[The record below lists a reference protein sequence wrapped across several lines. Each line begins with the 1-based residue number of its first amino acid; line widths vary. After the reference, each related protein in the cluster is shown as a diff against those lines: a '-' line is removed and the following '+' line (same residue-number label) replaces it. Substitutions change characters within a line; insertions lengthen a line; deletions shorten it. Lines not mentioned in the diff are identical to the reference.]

1 MGSTSMLVDS
11 QEVRVWAAVTQFIE
25 ACGQSE
31 SQENVLWTMA
41 EVISRTLEFD
51 DFVLYLSEG
60 RSLFQAAAFGIKTPE
75 SGELLDPIGIPL
87 GHGIV
92 GLAGEQRQTV
102 YISDISSPDT
112 TERLGYISDH
122 FDGQSELSVPVVVDD
137 ELVAVFDSESS
148 LVDGFAPW
156 QRLALER
163 MATIAGPRLLLWKQR
178 RDRQAVDDQARD
190 RHARAIGT
198 FPGTLAHDLNNLL
211 SVVELNA
218 ERLRRNQLSADQ
230 VEGALSRVVQRARV
244 LTGRLLTLTTHG
256 QASLDVID
264 VASVLHEAASAARL
278 ANNVAVHLEIPDRLP
293 LLRADPVQV
302 PHIIMNLVVNALEA
316 IGDRPGNLTLRA
328 RTSGNSP
335 PLVHI
340 DVIDDG
346 IGMDDE
352 TLARIFEPYFTTKA
366 QGAGLGL
373 ASSYWAAL
381 QHDGDLRAISQLNSG
396 STFSLTLPGQSGR
409 LVYSPPK
416 TPKAARINLLILDHD
431 LLLGEVLAE
440 ILTHL
445 GHRHQ
450 SVTRGEDV
458 VPAWVSAKEAGEPF
472 DLALL
477 DLRND
482 LGLGGLAALERL
494 RQVEPG
500 VRAVAMSGYA
510 DETLEDARRFG
521 FCEALSKPFHI
532 DELSRTMAAALSSP
546 TLSPS

>member
-1 MGSTSMLVDS
+1 MSVDS
-11 QEVRVWAAVTQFIE
+11 QELRAWSAVAEFLD
-25 ACGQSE
+25 ACRQSYA
-31 SQENVLWTMA
+31 QENLLWTMA
-41 EVISRTLEFD
+41 EVIGNVVELD
-51 DFVLYLSEG
+51 DFVLYLAEG
-60 RSLFQAAAFGIKTPE
+60 RSLFQAAAFGVKTPE
-75 SGELLDPIGIPL
+75 TGELLDPIGIPL

-102 YISDISSPDT
+102 YIDDIASPET
-112 TERLGYISDH
+112 TARLGYISDH
-122 FDGQSELSVPVVVDD
+122 FDGRSELSVPVVVDD

-148 LVDGFAPW
+148 VVDGFAPW
-156 QRLALER
+156 QRLAMER
-163 MATIAGPRLLLWKQR
+163 MAVVAGPRLLLWKQR
-178 RDRQAVDDQARD
+178 RDRQAVDEQAWGRQ
-190 RHARAIGT
+190 ARAIGT
-198 FPGTLAHDLNNLL
+198 FAGTLAHDLNNLL

-230 VEGALSRVVQRARV
+230 VQGALSRVVQRARV
-244 LTGRLLTLTTHG
+244 LTGRLLTLTSHG
-256 QASLDVID
+256 QASLEVID
-264 VASVLHEAASAARL
+264 VAAVLHEAASAARL
-278 ANNVAVHLEIPDRLP
+278 ATNVSVHLEIPDRLP

-328 RTSGNSP
+328 SSAEGSP
-335 PLVHI
+335 PLVHV

-346 IGMDDE
+346 VGMDEE
-352 TLARIFEPYFTTKA
+352 TLGRIFEPYFTTKP

-381 QHDGDLRAISQLNSG
+381 QHEGDLRVVSRLGAG

-416 TPKAARINLLILDHD
+416 TPRPTQINLLVLDDD
-431 LLLGEVLAE
+431 LLLGEVLAD

-450 SVTRGEDV
+450 LVTKGEDA
-458 VPAWVSAKEAGEPF
+458 VPAWLAAKERGEPF

-494 RQVEPG
+494 RRVEPG

-521 FCEALSKPFHI
+521 FSEALSKPFHI
-532 DELSRTMAAALSSP
+532 DELSRAMAAAMNSP
-546 TLSPS
+546 ALAPR

>member
-1 MGSTSMLVDS
+1 MLVDS
-11 QEVRVWAAVTQFIE
+11 QEVRVWSAVTQFLE

-41 EVISRTLEFD
+41 KVVSRSLELD

-60 RSLFQAAAFGIKTPE
+60 RSLFQAAAFGVKTHE

-102 YISDISSPDT
+102 YISDISSPET

-122 FDGQSELSVPVVVDD
+122 FDGRSELSVPVVVDD

-148 LVDGFAPW
+148 VVDGFAPW

-190 RHARAIGT
+190 RQARAIGT
-198 FPGTLAHDLNNLL
+198 FAGTLAHDLNNLL

-346 IGMDDE
+346 VGMDDE
-352 TLARIFEPYFTTKA
+352 TLGRIFEPYFTTKP

-381 QHDGDLRAISQLNSG
+381 QHDGDLRAVSQLNSG

-416 TPKAARINLLILDHD
+416 MPKAARINLLILDDD

-450 SVTRGEDV
+450 LVTRGEDV

-532 DELSRTMAAALSSP
+532 DELSRAMAAALNSP
-546 TLSPS
+546 TLSPG